1 MDACLR
7 CVVHEATGNTELT
20 RLKGFKGKWR
30 AVICIGHGLLV
41 DTMPSHIKYHLRAD
55 GNPGTRVRAQ
65 VDGAPEWCRECSPHA
80 PLQRC
85 VVPTV
90 ALELPERYNDLPIM
104 AELMAMVQGHLTI
117 EGLPPPSRPLT
128 ELHMRQLE
136 EQQTARG
143 ALSDAPG
150 AANATTASAGAE

>member
-1 MDACLR
+1 M
-7 CVVHEATGNTELT
+7 
-20 RLKGFKGKWR
+20 
-30 AVICIGHGLLV
+30 
-41 DTMPSHIKYHLRAD
+41 
-55 GNPGTRVRAQ
+55 
-65 VDGAPEWCRECSPHA
+65 
-80 PLQRC
+80 
-85 VVPTV
+85 VPTV

-150 AANATTASAGAE
+150 AANATAASAGAE